1 MVIKIAST
9 GCRGYFFMFII
20 FDYIYLSP
28 FICICRSPLLVN
40 IKTHVC
46 LWVIMVD
53 DLSF

>member
-9 GCRGYFFMFII
+9 GCRGYFFMFIMLDNI
-20 FDYIYLSP
+20 NLTS
-28 FICICRSPLLVN
+28 FICICLSPLLIN